1 MKKIITLSILAA
13 SLLSCSSNE
22 NTPLSDDIII
32 GKWQLI
38 RQYGDDTDDCTK
50 KSTITFE
57 NDFDLIIN
65 TYLSLTDDEC
75 VSTGTTKGNWNKK
88 SENLYT
94 LERQGLSIDT
104 SIRFEDNNNTL
115 IFLEGGEEELAY
127 RRK

>member
-1 MKKIITLSILAA
+1 MKKIIALSILTVT
-13 SLLSCSSNE
+13 LLSCSSNE

-38 RQYGDDTDDCTK
+38 RQYGDDADECTK
-50 KSTITFE
+50 KSTMIFE

-75 VSTGTTKGNWNKK
+75 VSTGITKGNWNKK
-88 SENLYT
+88 GENLYT

-115 IFLEGGEEELAY
+115 IFLEEGEEELAY
-127 RRK
+127 SRK